1 MEAIVLAGGYGG
13 RMESFALERQKC
25 LLPIEGKPVLGH
37 VMEALV
43 AAFGSVDLK
52 IGIGF
57 KGEQVIDYV
66 NHNKPGKV
74 TVTYVPH
81 LPGTEG
87 WGIYKDMRQFVRGK
101 FVATPGDIIALPNA
115 YEEVIFK
122 FDEYNVDAAMT
133 LSPDLEAADTHGIG
147 RMENPCQKKPDFG
160 K

>member
-1 MEAIVLAGGYGG
+1 MKEMEAIVLAGGYGG

-37 VMEALV
+37 VMESLV

-66 NHNKPGKV
+66 NRNKPGKV

-87 WGIYKDMRQFVRGK
+87 WGIYKD
-101 FVATPGDIIALPNA
+101 
-115 YEEVIFK
+115 
-122 FDEYNVDAAMT
+122 
-133 LSPDLEAADTHGIG
+133 LS
-147 RMENPCQKKPDFG
+147 KKT
-160 K
+160 